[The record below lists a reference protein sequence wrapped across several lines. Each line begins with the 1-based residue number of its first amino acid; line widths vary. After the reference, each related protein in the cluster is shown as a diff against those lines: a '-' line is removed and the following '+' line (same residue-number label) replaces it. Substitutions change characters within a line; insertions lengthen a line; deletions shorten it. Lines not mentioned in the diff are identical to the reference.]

1 MSTQDRLL
9 IDSDALVWLSRSH
22 PAALARLSTIDPWR
36 VSVITYMELAQG
48 SRNKEDLAQMKKGFA
63 LTKTQ
68 ILPTTET
75 IGNRA
80 ADLIDQFAL
89 SHGLRLADALIAAT
103 AIELQLTLLTGNVK
117 HFAHIPE
124 LSIEA
129 FELTRT
135 NN

>member
-1 MSTQDRLL
+1 MLSQDRLL
-9 IDSDALVWLSRSH
+9 IDSDALIWLSRSH

-48 SRNKEDLAQMKKGFA
+48 SRSKQELDQMKKGFA

-89 SHGLRLADALIAAT
+89 SQGLRLADALIAAT
-103 AIELQLTLLTGNVK
+103 AIELQLILLTGNLK
-117 HFAHIPE
+117 HFAQIPG
-124 LSIEA
+124 LSIEP
-129 FELTRT
+129 FSINKT
-135 NN
+135 